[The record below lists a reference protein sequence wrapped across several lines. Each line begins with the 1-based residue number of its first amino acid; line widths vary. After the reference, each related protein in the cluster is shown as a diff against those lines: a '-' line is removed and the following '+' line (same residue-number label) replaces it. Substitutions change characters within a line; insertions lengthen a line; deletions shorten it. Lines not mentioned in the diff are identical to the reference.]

1 MKSKKPI
8 IIAILCVLL
17 CLCGC
22 TPNETNETNKHNHN
36 FSVEKVVSPTCS
48 KEGYT
53 KYTCTT
59 CGLVACGDYVPAL
72 QDGGH
77 NYVNCICTE
86 CNDFLINEAVDTVT
100 LKYTKTTDENGNEIY
115 VVTGVTAD
123 SKYIK
128 IPSTYNGV
136 PVTKIADEAFRNV
149 LALKHIIIPESIVS
163 VGNAAFK
170 ACLNLISVTILGN
183 ELSIGKEVFWDCHNL
198 KSVSFSSIT
207 ALNDY
212 AFLGCESIENVILS
226 DKITVIGVHTF
237 GDCYNL
243 KSVTIPASVTKIAH
257 GAFWNDYNLKDIYYA
272 GTIEQWHS
280 IIKENGVYGN
290 TNEDASWNAYTL
302 DYTVHCS
309 DGDITKNQT
318 NL

>member
-1 MKSKKPI
+1 MAVLKKWYFPL
-8 IIAILCVLL
+8 AMVLCILL

-22 TPNETNETNKHNHN
+22 TPNEKYTHNHDLRID
-36 FSVEKVVSPTCS
+36 EVVQPTCT

-59 CGLVACGDYVPAL
+59 CGFKARGDYVPAL
-72 QDGGH
+72 QIGGH

-86 CNDFLINEAVDTVT
+86 CNDFLINETADTVT
-100 LKYTKTTDENGNEIY
+100 LKYTKTADENGNDIY
-115 VVTGVTAD
+115 IVTGVTAD
-123 SKYIK
+123 SEYIK

-136 PVTKIADEAFRNV
+136 PVTKIADEAFSNL

-170 ACLNLISVTILGN
+170 HCLNLISVTILGN

-207 ALNDY
+207 EINDY

-226 DKITVIGVHTF
+226 DNITVIGVHAF

-243 KSVTIPASVTKIAH
+243 KSITIPISVTEILH
-257 GAFWNDYNLKDIYYA
+257 GAFWNDYNLKDIFYE
-272 GTIEQWHS
+272 GTIEQWHT
-280 IIKENGVYGN
+280 INKEKGAYTN
-290 TNEDASWNAYTL
+290 TNEDASWNAYTG